1 MRNTG
6 WCPGESLRPSWK
18 LAMTKRQ
25 LFAHVGPIGS
35 PIDRSGSGRR
45 FCNRCLVNEDRR
57 DQRNGRTNRALDR
70 NSGVVIHSTW
80 TGC

>member
-35 PIDRSGSGRR
+35 PIDRSSSGRR
-45 FCNRCLVNEDRR
+45 FCNRCLVT
-57 DQRNGRTNRALDR
+57 RTDATSRTAVRIALLTETQV
-70 NSGVVIHSTW
+70 S
-80 TGC
+80 

>member
-1 MRNTG
+1 MQNAGLVLR
-6 WCPGESLRPSWK
+6 ESVRLTCK
-18 LAMTKRQ
+18 LAVTKRQ